1 MKKKLKVNFKSEKEL
16 TFKNGELFQR
26 MTYLMKLSNLIYKD
40 QPELA
45 KVYSYMV
52 KDIGKRNAIRI
63 DSKVKKLICPQCNNL
78 LFMDSNTKIDC
89 TKVSGKFVM
98 ELQCISCEKSNKI
111 ILF

>member
-26 MTYLMKLSNLIYKD
+26 MSYLMKLSKLIYKD
-40 QPELA
+40 HPEMA

-52 KDIGKRNAIRI
+52 KDMGKRNAIRV

-78 LFMDSNTKIDC
+78 LFFDCKTKLDVM
-89 TKVSGKFVM
+89 TSSGKLMM
-98 ELQCISCEKSNKI
+98 ELGCNSCGNSNNI